1 MPWTVFYISM
11 SRICTVREWSPG
23 YLCAEAGHRI
33 LVLCLKVADVCP
45 KVADVRFKLWDFY
58 PKAWDRTESM
68 FSQTFVYVLP
78 NFATSIPELFHLCPV
93 CQGIIFYSMKTNNSR
108 TMKRRPM
115 LAGKARLI
123 AGAVMLAVAGG
134 HLSAQTAAPQ
144 KAKAYMVADA
154 HLDTQWNWDI
164 QTTIKEYVWNTLNQN
179 LFLLNQYPDY
189 IFNFEGGVK
198 YAWMKEYYPRE
209 YELMKAFVKAGRW
222 HVSGASWDATDTLV
236 PSIESFIRNIMLG
249 QEFYRKEL
257 GVESTD
263 IFLPDCFGF
272 GWTLPT
278 VAAHCG
284 LIGFSSQKL
293 DWRNNPFYGKSKHPF
308 TIGLWKGVDGASV
321 MLAHGYDYGRRWD
334 NEDLSESKYLMELSR
349 CTSLNTVYR
358 YYGTGDV
365 GGSPTIASVASVE
378 KGIKGD
384 GPLKII
390 SATSDQLF
398 KDYQPYDAHSELPVF
413 DGELLMD
420 VHGTGCYTS
429 QAAMK
434 LYNRQNELLGDAAER
449 ASVAAALLGT
459 AEYPGKSLTESW
471 QRFIFHQFHDDLTG
485 TSIPRAYEFSWNDEL
500 LSLKQFSGILTHA
513 VGSVA
518 GKLDTRVKGIPVVL
532 YNASGF
538 KAADVVTMEVKA
550 PRFPKGVAVYN
561 EQGKQVA
568 SQLVSYTDG
577 KVRLLVEAT
586 VPANGYAVYDVRLS
600 GEGRK
605 VSAVEATSIENS
617 LYKLTLNEN
626 GDITSLLDKKNNKE
640 LVKAGKA
647 IRLALFTENESFEW
661 PAWEILKKTV
671 DATPISITEDV
682 KMTLC
687 ENGALR
693 KTLCVEKRHGDS
705 FFRQYIHLYEGIL
718 AHRIDFTNEVD
729 WQSANA
735 LLKAEFPLNLNN
747 EKATYDLGVGSVQRG
762 NNSLTAYE
770 VYAQYWADLTDA
782 NGSYGV
788 SIMNDSKY
796 GWDKPDNNTLRLTLL
811 HTPKTKSNYAYQDR
825 QDFGRHTFTYSLVGH
840 TGALDVVRTRE
851 NAELLNQ
858 RIKAFAV
865 GKHRGELG
873 KSYSLAFS
881 DNRNVLIKALKKAES
896 SDEYVVRVYEA
907 GGKQA
912 QKASI
917 VFADNLVA
925 AVEADGTEKTIGK
938 AAFSGNRLE
947 VSVNPNGIKTYK
959 VRFASNKKVQT
970 VARPLPLAYD
980 KKCFSWNEFKA
991 AADFEAGYS
1000 YAAELIPTEM
1010 NVNGVPFKL
1019 ETREELNGMACK
1031 GNVLKLPADCAY
1043 NRLYILAAAASDKDV
1058 KGIFRTG
1065 KSVQE
1070 IIVPSYTG
1078 FIGQW
1083 GHTGHTEGY
1092 LKDAEVAYVGTH
1104 RHSGE
1109 GDQPYEFTYMFKFA
1123 IDLPEKAT
1131 EVVLPDNKDIVI
1143 FAATLTNV
1151 AAASVCP
1158 VSELFRTANK
1168 CDGYQA
1174 ESSAERVNILKQD
1187 MVMGYS
1193 SYVNEKEKPTFMVD
1207 GDENTKWCAIAEM
1220 PHYVDFDLGSERSI
1234 NGWKLLNAA
1243 GENHSYVT
1251 SSCFLQGKTDKNS
1264 EWRTLD
1270 YVSGNGKNVLNRT
1283 LNKPE
1288 SVRYLR
1294 LLVTQ
1299 PMQSAFGKD
1308 VRIYEMEVYAK

>member
-1 MPWTVFYISM
+1 
-11 SRICTVREWSPG
+11 
-23 YLCAEAGHRI
+23 
-33 LVLCLKVADVCP
+33 
-45 KVADVRFKLWDFY
+45 
-58 PKAWDRTESM
+58 
-68 FSQTFVYVLP
+68 
-78 NFATSIPELFHLCPV
+78 
-93 CQGIIFYSMKTNNSR
+93 MKNNNNR
-108 TMKRRPM
+108 TMKMKRM
-115 LAGKARLI
+115 LTGKARLI
-123 AGAVMLAVAGG
+123 AGAMMLVVAGG
-134 HLSAQTAAPQ
+134 QVSAQTVAPK

-198 YAWMKEYYPRE
+198 YAWMKEYYPSE

-308 TIGLWKGVDGASV
+308 TIGLWKGVDGASI
-321 MLAHGYDYGRRWD
+321 MLAHGYDYGRRWN
-334 NEDLSESKYLMELSR
+334 NEDLSKNKDLMELSKR
-349 CTSLNTVYR
+349 TPLNTVYR

-378 KGIKGD
+378 KGINGD

-398 KDYQPYDAHSELPVF
+398 KDYQPYNAHSELSVF

-513 VGSVA
+513 VESVA
-518 GKLDTRVKGIPVVL
+518 GKLDTRVKGTPVVL

-538 KAADVVTMEVKA
+538 KATDVVTMEVEA
-550 PRFPKGVAVYN
+550 SRFPKGVAVYN

-600 GEGRK
+600 GEGKK
-605 VSAVEATSIENS
+605 VSVVEAASIENS

-705 FFRQYIHLYEGIL
+705 FFRQYIHLYEGAL

-729 WQSANA
+729 WQSTNA

-762 NNSLTAYE
+762 NNILTAYE
-770 VYAQYWADLTDA
+770 VYAQYWADLTEA

-811 HTPKTKSNYAYQDR
+811 HTPKTKRNYAYQDR
-825 QDFGRHTFTYSLVGH
+825 QDFGRHIFTYSLVGH
-840 TGALDVVRTRE
+840 AGALDVVQTRE

-858 RIKAFAV
+858 RIKAFAT

-873 KSYSLAFS
+873 KSYSLASS

-907 GGKQA
+907 AGKRA

-917 VFADNLVA
+917 VFADDLVA

-947 VSVNPNGIKTYK
+947 VSVNPNSIKTYK
-959 VRFASNKKVQT
+959 VRFASNNKVQT
-970 VARPLPLAYD
+970 VAESLPLAYD

-991 AADFEAGYS
+991 AADFESGYS
-1000 YAAELIPTEM
+1000 YAAELIPAEM
-1010 NVNGVPFKL
+1010 NVHGVPFKL

-1031 GNVLKLPADCAY
+1031 GNVLKLPVNHAY

-1058 KGIFRTG
+1058 KGIFRAG
-1065 KSVQE
+1065 KSAQE

-1109 GDQPYEFTYMFKFA
+1109 GDQPYEFTYMFKLA

-1143 FAATLTNV
+1143 FAATLTDV
-1151 AAASVCP
+1151 AAAPVCP

-1168 CDGYQA
+1168 CNDYQV
-1174 ESSAERVNILKQD
+1174 ESSVQRVNILKQD

-1193 SYVNEKEKPTFMVD
+1193 SYVNEKEKPAFMVD

-1220 PHYVDFDLGSERSI
+1220 PHYVDFDLGSERSV

-1251 SSCFLQGKTDKNS
+1251 STCFLQGKSDKNG

-1270 YVSGNGKNVLNRT
+1270 YVSGNSKNVLNRT
-1283 LNKPE
+1283 LDKSEN
-1288 SVRYLR
+1288 VRYLR

-1299 PMQSAFGKD
+1299 PMQSSTGKD
-1308 VRIYEMEVYAK
+1308 ARIYEMEVYAK

>member
-1 MPWTVFYISM
+1 
-11 SRICTVREWSPG
+11 
-23 YLCAEAGHRI
+23 
-33 LVLCLKVADVCP
+33 
-45 KVADVRFKLWDFY
+45 
-58 PKAWDRTESM
+58 
-68 FSQTFVYVLP
+68 
-78 NFATSIPELFHLCPV
+78 
-93 CQGIIFYSMKTNNSR
+93 
-108 TMKRRPM
+108 MKRM
-115 LAGKARLI
+115 LASKSRLI
-123 AGAVMLAVAGG
+123 AGAVLWAVAGG
-134 HLSAQTAAPQ
+134 PVSAQTAAPE

-179 LFLLNQYPDY
+179 LFLLKQYPDY

-198 YAWMKEYYPRE
+198 YAWMKEYFPRE
-209 YELMKAFVKAGRW
+209 YELMKEYVKKGRW
-222 HVSGASWDATDTLV
+222 HVSGASWDATDTLI

-293 DWRNNPFYGKSKHPF
+293 DWRTNPFYGKSKHPF
-308 TIGLWKGVDGASV
+308 TIGLWKGVDGASI
-321 MLAHGYDYGRRWD
+321 MLAHGYDYGRRWN
-334 NEDLSESKYLMELSR
+334 NEDLSQNKNLIELSKR
-349 CTSLNTVYR
+349 TPLNTVYR

-378 KGIKGD
+378 KGIKGG

-398 KDYQPYDAHSELPVF
+398 KDYQPYNAHSELPVF

-518 GKLDTRVKGIPVVL
+518 GKLDTRVKGTPVVL

-538 KAADVVTMEVKA
+538 KATDVVTMEVEA
-550 PRFPKGVAVYN
+550 SRFPKGVAVYN

-568 SQLVSYTDG
+568 SQLVSYTGG

-600 GEGRK
+600 GEGK
-605 VSAVEATSIENS
+605 KATVSEAASIENS
-617 LYKLTLNEN
+617 LYKLVLDEN
-626 GDITSLLDKKNNKE
+626 GDIVSLFDKKNNKE

-647 IRLALFTENESFEW
+647 IRLALFTENESFDW

-671 DATPISITEDV
+671 DAAPISITDDV
-682 KMTLC
+682 KITLC

-705 FFRQYIHLYEGIL
+705 YFRQYIHLYEGAL
-718 AHRIDFTNEVD
+718 AHRIDFANEVD

-735 LLKAEFPLNLNN
+735 LLKAEFPLDLNN
-747 EKATYDLGVGSVQRG
+747 EAATYDLGVGSVQRG
-762 NNSLTAYE
+762 NNTLTAYE

-782 NGSYGV
+782 DGSYGV

-811 HTPKTKSNYAYQDR
+811 HTPKTKGNYAYQDR

-840 TGALDVVRTRE
+840 AGALDVVQTRE
-851 NAELLNQ
+851 NAELLNR
-858 RIKAFAV
+858 RIQAFTT

-873 KSYSLAFS
+873 KSYSLASS

-907 GGKQA
+907 EGKQV

-917 VFADNLVA
+917 VFADDLVA

-947 VSVNPNGIKTYK
+947 VSVNPNSIKTYK
-959 VRFASNKKVQT
+959 VRFASNKQVQT
-970 VARPLPLAYD
+970 LAESLPLVYD
-980 KKCFSWNEFKA
+980 KKCFSWNEFRA
-991 AADFEAGYS
+991 SADFESGYS
-1000 YAAELIPTEM
+1000 YAAELIPAEM
-1010 NVNGVPFKL
+1010 KVHGVPFKL

-1031 GNVLKLPADCAY
+1031 GNVLKLPVNHAY

-1058 KGIFRTG
+1058 KGVFRAG
-1065 KSVQE
+1065 KSAQE

-1109 GDQPYEFTYMFKFA
+1109 GDRPYEFTYMFKLA
-1123 IDLPEKAT
+1123 VDLPEKAT

-1143 FAATLTNV
+1143 FAATLAHVSTE
-1151 AAASVCP
+1151 P
-1158 VSELFRTANK
+1158 VYSASELFRTANK
-1168 CDGYQA
+1168 CDDYQA
-1174 ESSAERVNILKQD
+1174 ESSVQKVNILKQD

-1193 SYVNEKEKPTFMVD
+1193 SYVNEKEKPAFMVD
-1207 GDENTKWCAIAEM
+1207 GDENTKWCAIAGM

-1234 NGWKLLNAA
+1234 DGWKLLNAA
-1243 GENHSYVT
+1243 SENHSYVT
-1251 SSCFLQGKTDKNS
+1251 SACFLQGKSDKNG

-1270 YVSGNGKNVLNRT
+1270 YVSGNSKNVLNRT
-1283 LNKPE
+1283 LDKPA

-1299 PMQSAFGKD
+1299 PMQSAAGKD
-1308 VRIYEMEVYAK
+1308 ARIYEMEVYAK

>member
-1 MPWTVFYISM
+1 
-11 SRICTVREWSPG
+11 
-23 YLCAEAGHRI
+23 
-33 LVLCLKVADVCP
+33 
-45 KVADVRFKLWDFY
+45 
-58 PKAWDRTESM
+58 
-68 FSQTFVYVLP
+68 
-78 NFATSIPELFHLCPV
+78 
-93 CQGIIFYSMKTNNSR
+93 MK
-108 TMKRRPM
+108 MKRM
-115 LAGKARLI
+115 LTGKARLI
-123 AGAVMLAVAGG
+123 AGAMMLVVAGG
-134 HLSAQTAAPQ
+134 QVSAQTVAPK

-198 YAWMKEYYPRE
+198 YAWMKEYYPSE

-308 TIGLWKGVDGASV
+308 TIGLWKGVDGASI
-321 MLAHGYDYGRRWD
+321 MLAHGYDYGRRWN
-334 NEDLSESKYLMELSR
+334 NEDLSKNKDLMELSKR
-349 CTSLNTVYR
+349 TPLNTVYR

-378 KGIKGD
+378 KGINGD

-398 KDYQPYDAHSELPVF
+398 KDYQPYNAHSELSVF

-513 VGSVA
+513 VESVA
-518 GKLDTRVKGIPVVL
+518 GKLDTRVKGTPVVL

-538 KAADVVTMEVKA
+538 KATDVVTMEVEA
-550 PRFPKGVAVYN
+550 SRFPKGVAVYN

-600 GEGRK
+600 GEGKK
-605 VSAVEATSIENS
+605 VSVVEAASIENS

-705 FFRQYIHLYEGIL
+705 FFRQYIHLYEGAL

-729 WQSANA
+729 WQSTNA

-762 NNSLTAYE
+762 NNILTAYE
-770 VYAQYWADLTDA
+770 VYAQYWADLTEA

-811 HTPKTKSNYAYQDR
+811 HTPKTKRNYAYQDR
-825 QDFGRHTFTYSLVGH
+825 QDFGRHIFTYSLVGH
-840 TGALDVVRTRE
+840 AGALDVVQTRE

-858 RIKAFAV
+858 RIKAFAT

-873 KSYSLAFS
+873 KSYSLASS

-907 GGKQA
+907 AGKRA

-917 VFADNLVA
+917 VFADDLVA

-947 VSVNPNGIKTYK
+947 VSVNPNSIKTYK
-959 VRFASNKKVQT
+959 VRFASNNKVQT
-970 VARPLPLAYD
+970 VAESLPLAYD

-991 AADFEAGYS
+991 AADFESGYS
-1000 YAAELIPTEM
+1000 YAAELIPAEM
-1010 NVNGVPFKL
+1010 NVHGVPFKL

-1031 GNVLKLPADCAY
+1031 GNVLKLPVNHAY

-1058 KGIFRTG
+1058 KGIFRAG
-1065 KSVQE
+1065 KSAQE

-1109 GDQPYEFTYMFKFA
+1109 GDQPYEFTYMFKLA

-1143 FAATLTNV
+1143 FAATLTDV
-1151 AAASVCP
+1151 AAAPVCP

-1168 CDGYQA
+1168 CNDYQV
-1174 ESSAERVNILKQD
+1174 ESSVQRVNILKQD

-1193 SYVNEKEKPTFMVD
+1193 SYVNEKEKPAFMVD

-1220 PHYVDFDLGSERSI
+1220 PHYVDFDLGSERSV

-1251 SSCFLQGKTDKNS
+1251 STCFLQGKSDKNG

-1270 YVSGNGKNVLNRT
+1270 YVSGNSKNVLNRT
-1283 LNKPE
+1283 LDKSEN
-1288 SVRYLR
+1288 VRYLR

-1299 PMQSAFGKD
+1299 PMQSSTGKD
-1308 VRIYEMEVYAK
+1308 ARIYEMEVYAK

>member
-1 MPWTVFYISM
+1 
-11 SRICTVREWSPG
+11 
-23 YLCAEAGHRI
+23 
-33 LVLCLKVADVCP
+33 
-45 KVADVRFKLWDFY
+45 
-58 PKAWDRTESM
+58 
-68 FSQTFVYVLP
+68 
-78 NFATSIPELFHLCPV
+78 
-93 CQGIIFYSMKTNNSR
+93 MK
-108 TMKRRPM
+108 MKRM
-115 LAGKARLI
+115 LTGKARLI
-123 AGAVMLAVAGG
+123 AGAMMLVVAGG
-134 HLSAQTAAPQ
+134 QVSAQTVAPK

-308 TIGLWKGVDGASV
+308 TIGLWKGVDGASI
-321 MLAHGYDYGRRWD
+321 MLAHGYDYGRRWN
-334 NEDLSESKYLMELSR
+334 NEDLSKNKDLMELSKR
-349 CTSLNTVYR
+349 TPLNTVYR

-378 KGIKGD
+378 KGINGD

-398 KDYQPYDAHSELPVF
+398 KDYQPYNAHSELSVF

-513 VGSVA
+513 VESVA
-518 GKLDTRVKGIPVVL
+518 GKLDTRVKGTPVVL

-538 KAADVVTMEVKA
+538 KATDVVTMEVEA
-550 PRFPKGVAVYN
+550 SRFPKGVAVYN

-600 GEGRK
+600 GEGKK
-605 VSAVEATSIENS
+605 VSVVEAASIENS

-705 FFRQYIHLYEGIL
+705 FFRQYIHLYEGAL

-729 WQSANA
+729 WQSTNA

-762 NNSLTAYE
+762 NNILTAYE
-770 VYAQYWADLTDA
+770 VYAQYWVDLTEA

-811 HTPKTKSNYAYQDR
+811 HTPKTKRNYAYQDR
-825 QDFGRHTFTYSLVGH
+825 QDFGRHIFTYSLVGH
-840 TGALDVVRTRE
+840 AGALDVVQTRE

-858 RIKAFAV
+858 RIKAFAT

-873 KSYSLAFS
+873 KSYSLASS

-907 GGKQA
+907 AGKRA

-917 VFADNLVA
+917 VFADDLVA

-947 VSVNPNGIKTYK
+947 VSVNPNSIKTYK
-959 VRFASNKKVQT
+959 VRFAFNKKVQT
-970 VARPLPLAYD
+970 VAESLPLAYD

-991 AADFEAGYS
+991 AADFESGYS
-1000 YAAELIPTEM
+1000 YAAELIPAEM
-1010 NVNGVPFKL
+1010 NVHGVPFKL

-1031 GNVLKLPADCAY
+1031 GNVLKLPVNHAY

-1058 KGIFRTG
+1058 KGIFRAG
-1065 KSVQE
+1065 KSAQE

-1109 GDQPYEFTYMFKFA
+1109 GDQPYEFTYMFKLA

-1143 FAATLTNV
+1143 FAATLTDV
-1151 AAASVCP
+1151 AAAPVCP

-1168 CDGYQA
+1168 CNDYQV
-1174 ESSAERVNILKQD
+1174 ESSVQRVNILKQD

-1193 SYVNEKEKPTFMVD
+1193 SYVNEKEKPAFMVD

-1220 PHYVDFDLGSERSI
+1220 PHYIDFDLGSERSV

-1251 SSCFLQGKTDKNS
+1251 STCFLQGKSDKNG

-1270 YVSGNGKNVLNRT
+1270 YVSGNSKNVLNRT
-1283 LNKPE
+1283 LDKSEN
-1288 SVRYLR
+1288 VRYLR

-1299 PMQSAFGKD
+1299 PMQSSTGKD
-1308 VRIYEMEVYAK
+1308 ARIYEMEVYAK

>member
-23 YLCAEAGHRI
+23 YLCAEARHRI
-33 LVLCLKVADVCP
+33 LVLCLKIADVCP

-308 TIGLWKGVDGASV
+308 TVGLWKGVDGASV

-398 KDYQPYDAHSELPVF
+398 KDYQPYGSHPELPVF

-762 NNSLTAYE
+762 NNILTAYE

-1168 CDGYQA
+1168 CNRYQT
-1174 ESSAERVNILKQD
+1174 ESSTERVNILKQD

-1299 PMQSAFGKD
+1299 PMQSASGKD